1 MRKNDQIIK
10 LLAYDGR
17 VSVTCCH
24 STNLVEE
31 ARKIHDLS
39 PVATA
44 AFGRLLTMAGMMG
57 TEMKSAQN
65 RLTIQIKG
73 NGQLGMMLVTAT
85 PFPTLKGYVQNPIVD
100 LPLNED
106 GKLDVGMAVGT
117 EGFLN
122 IIKDIGLKDPYIGI
136 TPIVSGE
143 IAEDFANYFANS
155 EQKQVAVALGVLVDK
170 NGVRASGGYFIQ
182 AMPDATEEDIAN
194 IEQHIMKAGAVS
206 KMLEKDM
213 SLVEIAKQITGD
225 EKIEI
230 LEKNIVPVYRCDCN
244 KEHMRD
250 GLSSIGIKEL
260 NEIIEEDG
268 QAETVC
274 HFCHKKYVF
283 TREELEEIRKE
294 LLEKAKKKES

>member
-1 MRKNDQIIK
+1 M
-10 LLAYDGR
+10 
-17 VSVTCCH
+17 
-24 STNLVEE
+24 
-31 ARKIHDLS
+31 
-39 PVATA
+39 
-44 AFGRLLTMAGMMG
+44 
-57 TEMKSAQN
+57 
-65 RLTIQIKG
+65 
-73 NGQLGMMLVTAT
+73 
-85 PFPTLKGYVQNPIVD
+85 
-100 LPLNED
+100 
-106 GKLDVGMAVGT
+106 
-117 EGFLN
+117 
-122 IIKDIGLKDPYIGI
+122 
-136 TPIVSGE
+136 
-143 IAEDFANYFANS
+143 
-155 EQKQVAVALGVLVDK
+155 DK